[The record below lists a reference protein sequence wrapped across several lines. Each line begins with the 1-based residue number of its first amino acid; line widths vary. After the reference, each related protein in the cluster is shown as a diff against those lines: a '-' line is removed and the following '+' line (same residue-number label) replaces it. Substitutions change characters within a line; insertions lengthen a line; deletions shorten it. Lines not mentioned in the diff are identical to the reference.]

1 MSAGSIGV
9 LRIARV
15 LPLGLVGA
23 GRGRHLIERNLLVY
37 RRAWVVLISGAME
50 PLFYLFAVGI
60 GVGGLVG
67 DLTGPGGE
75 PITYAAFIAPAL
87 LAASAMNGTVFE
99 MYNIFFK
106 LRYEKLYDAALATP
120 VQPRDIVVGEV
131 TWSLIRSGLYS
142 VGFLA
147 VVTALGLV
155 ESWWG
160 LLVIPGALLIGFCFA
175 SATIAATTFMRSW
188 QDFDLLLLFT
198 IPMFLFSATFYPL
211 DVYPPSFRWLTQLS
225 PLYHG
230 VEIVRALTLGLLDVT
245 LIAHVAVLV
254 GIGLAG
260 VVIAGRRIEHLLL
273 S

>member
-1 MSAGSIGV
+1 MSANVIG
-9 LRIARV
+9 LARV
-15 LPLGLVGA
+15 LPLQLLGA
-23 GRGRHLIERNLLVY
+23 TGGRHLIERNLLVY
-37 RRAWVVLISGAME
+37 RRSWVVLISGAME

-60 GVGGLVG
+60 GVGSLVG

-75 PITYAAFIAPAL
+75 PISYAAFIAPAL
-87 LAASAMNGTVFE
+87 LAASAMNGSIFE

-106 LRYEKLYDAALATP
+106 LKYEKLYDAALATP
-120 VQPRDIVVGEV
+120 MQPRDIAVGEV

-142 VGFLA
+142 IGFLA

-155 ESWWG
+155 RSWWG
-160 LLVIPGALLIGFCFA
+160 LLVVPAALLIGFCFA

-211 DVYPPSFRWLTQLS
+211 DVYPPPIQWLTQLS

-230 VEIVRALTLGLLDVT
+230 VEIVRALSLGVLDLT
-245 LIAHVAVLV
+245 LIAHATVLA

-260 VVIAGRRIEHLLL
+260 VAIAARRIERLLL
-273 S
+273 A